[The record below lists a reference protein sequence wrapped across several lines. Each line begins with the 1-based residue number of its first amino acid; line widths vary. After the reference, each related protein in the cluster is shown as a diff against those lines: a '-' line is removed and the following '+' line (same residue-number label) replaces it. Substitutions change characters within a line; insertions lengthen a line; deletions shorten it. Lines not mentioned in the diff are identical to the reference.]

1 MSFHFLGG
9 SFSRGG
15 FMMRKTFLMN
25 LTVIAF
31 EAMMMA
37 TVITQL
43 EALRLLTMLVLLPIV
58 FLMTTVTK
66 DCHNKVDFILTMD
79 SLFVLVQGL
88 IWDMAVFRRGIWIY
102 IFASSMVFAF
112 YGAYHCYRARIK
124 K

>member
-1 MSFHFLGG
+1 
-9 SFSRGG
+9 
-15 FMMRKTFLMN
+15 MRKTFLMN

-43 EALRLLTMLVLLPIV
+43 EALRLLTMLILLPIV

-102 IFASSMVFAF
+102 TFALSMVFVF
-112 YGAYHCYRARIK
+112 YGAYYYYREHIK